1 MKSPNPI
8 LVTGS
13 HRSGSTWVGH
23 MLAMSPS
30 VRYIHEPFNIHHD
43 TRFRQAQFDYW
54 FTYVNDQNEADYY
67 KPIKNTIEFRYDFIN
82 SLKSS
87 RCPEDYAGLAK
98 KYAQSH
104 WYRWSRVRPLLK
116 DPIALFSAEWLSS
129 RFNMDTVVLI
139 RHPNAFAG
147 SLKAKNWTHPFS
159 HFLKQ
164 PLLMNEHLQ
173 PFKEEIE
180 EFANN
185 EKDIIDQ
192 AALLWNLIH
201 YMILKYRQDNP
212 NWIYV
217 RHEDLSKDPVTSFSS
232 LFENLK
238 LDFSDHVAK
247 SIESYSFT
255 QASANIQPK
264 HKLHDL
270 NRDSLANIYTWKQR
284 LTSSE
289 IKRLKSKVQKISQE
303 FYSDDEW

>member
-1 MKSPNPI
+1 MKPPNPI

-23 MLAMSPS
+23 ILSLSPS
-30 VRYIHEPFNIHHD
+30 VRYIHEPFNIRHD
-43 TRFRQAQFDYW
+43 TRFGQDPFDYW
-54 FTYVNDQNEADYY
+54 FAYVNAQNEHDYY
-67 KPIKNTIEFRYDFIN
+67 EPIKNIIEFRYN
-82 SLKSS
+82 LTSELKSN
-87 RCPEDYAGLAK
+87 RRPRDYAGLAK
-98 KYAQSH
+98 KYAQFH
-104 WYRWSRVRPLLK
+104 WYRWSRMRPLLK

-129 RFNMDTVVLI
+129 RFNMDTVVMI
-139 RHPNAFAG
+139 RHPTAFAG

-201 YMILKYRQDNP
+201 YTILKYRRNNP

-217 RHEDLSKDPVTSFSS
+217 RHEDLSRDPLNGFRS

-238 LDFSDHVAK
+238 LDFTEHVAK
-247 SIESYSFT
+247 SIERSSFA
-255 QASANIQPK
+255 QASTDIQSK

-289 IKRLKSKVQKISQE
+289 IERLKSKVQKISQE
-303 FYSDDEW
+303 FYSEDEW

>member
-1 MKSPNPI
+1 M
-8 LVTGS
+8 
-13 HRSGSTWVGH
+13 
-23 MLAMSPS
+23 
-30 VRYIHEPFNIHHD
+30 
-43 TRFRQAQFDYW
+43 
-54 FTYVNDQNEADYY
+54 
-67 KPIKNTIEFRYDFIN
+67 
-82 SLKSS
+82 
-87 RCPEDYAGLAK
+87 
-98 KYAQSH
+98 
-104 WYRWSRVRPLLK
+104 RPLLK

-139 RHPNAFAG
+139 RHPTAFAG

-201 YMILKYRQDNP
+201 YMILKYRRNNP

-217 RHEDLSKDPVTSFSS
+217 RHEDISRDPLNGFRS

-247 SIESYSFT
+247 SIERYSFAQVST
-255 QASANIQPK
+255 NMQSK

-270 NRDSLANIYTWKQR
+270 SRDSLANIYTWKQR

-289 IKRLKSKVQKISQE
+289 IKRLKSKTQKISQE
-303 FYSDDEW
+303 FYSEDEW